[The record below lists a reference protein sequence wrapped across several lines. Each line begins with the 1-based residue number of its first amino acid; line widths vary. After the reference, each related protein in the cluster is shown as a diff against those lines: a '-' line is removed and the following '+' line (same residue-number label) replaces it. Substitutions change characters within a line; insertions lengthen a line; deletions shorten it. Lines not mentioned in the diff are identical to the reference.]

1 MQKSYLNMMTPEEI
15 TPDMI
20 RKEIRELD
28 AILTKQRKKID
39 SLEDD
44 KDKLLKIIVGAEDS
58 ISLHNINHKTHFTLT
73 QVLKDDITYERKLS
87 NLKTYMKPLLEE
99 SKHDV
104 LLIIDDFKHSHEKY
118 RNVLNDLTSWIN
130 EHY

>member
-1 MQKSYLNMMTPEEI
+1 MMTPEEI

-28 AILTKQRKKID
+28 AMLTKNRKRIE
-39 SLEDD
+39 SLEHD
-44 KDKLLKIIVGAEDS
+44 KDTLLKIVVGAEDS
-58 ISLHNINHKTHFTLT
+58 IKLLNVKHKAHFTLML
-73 QVLKDDITYERKLS
+73 VLRDNITYERKLS